1 MSLFFTRPEQRAIS
15 TLDWVQGN
23 DPVRAVTE
31 SRALALAPVFASI
44 RHIVDY
50 CATLPIDFYRKDG
63 GARVPMSSA
72 PMLFRNLIDAGE
84 LEPWLS
90 RLFYSLV
97 VRGSAVGLI
106 LARDGQGVPTVIEWL
121 PMDNVHVDDRNFRS
135 PVWRVGGQVIP
146 SRDLMHIPWLTAPGR
161 TLGLS
166 PLEAYAAAVNAGLSA
181 QEYAD
186 VRRGGGLPPA
196 VLKNNALTL
205 SPEESSAVQSRAV
218 KSFASGKPFVTGSD
232 WDLSLPTIPPNHT
245 QFIETLNLSANQV
258 ASIYGIDPTEVGGEP
273 PGSLTYSTDET
284 RQIKRAHNMQPY
296 LIRVERAFSG
306 RLLLPQFMRFNVD
319 AKIRA
324 DLKTRWEVNR
334 VRVEMGAA
342 SINEIRAQEDEAP
355 IPGGDSYTPKASAP
369 PAQAQ
374 PNDDPAPEGDSA

>member
-84 LEPWLS
+84 LEPWLG
-90 RLFYSLV
+90 RLFYSLI

-258 ASIYGIDPTEVGGEP
+258 ASIYGIDPTEAGGEP

-355 IPGGDSYTPKASAP
+355 IPGGDSYRTTEP
-369 PAQAQ
+369 PATPPEL
-374 PNDDPAPEGDSA
+374 PNDPAPEGESA